1 MELDSVFQLKKLC
14 KELYTRKLKISDE
27 LIQTLDALNNERPAV
42 MQTKKR
48 YFNIKDSETASYKES
63 IDWMRLN
70 AEKERIQKFKNIVTN
85 AAGVYYQVI
94 EKFS

>member
-14 KELYTRKLKISDE
+14 KELYSRKLKISDE

-48 YFNIKDSETASYKES
+48 YFDIKDLETASYKES

>member
-1 MELDSVFQLKKLC
+1 
-14 KELYTRKLKISDE
+14 
-27 LIQTLDALNNERPAV
+27 

>member
-14 KELYTRKLKISDE
+14 KELYTRKSKISDE

-48 YFNIKDSETASYKES
+48 FFNIKDSETAGYKES

-70 AEKERIQKFKNIVTN
+70 AEKERIYKFKNIVTD
-85 AAGVYYQVI
+85 AAGVYYQVV
-94 EKFS
+94 E

>member
-14 KELYTRKLKISDE
+14 KELYTRKSNISDE